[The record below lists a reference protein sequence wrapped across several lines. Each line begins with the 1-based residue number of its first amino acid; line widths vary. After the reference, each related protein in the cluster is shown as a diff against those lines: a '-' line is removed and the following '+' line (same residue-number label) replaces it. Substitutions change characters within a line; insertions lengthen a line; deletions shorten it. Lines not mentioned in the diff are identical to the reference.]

1 MKYNILSNKEIAE
14 KARLLILEDLSVYD
28 TVEELADKIG
38 TSIYKLRN
46 AFKKQYG
53 VSLPVFSRIQRIEEA
68 KRLLSKTNYT
78 LQTIAGM
85 VGFEEGNN
93 FQTCFK
99 TVVGCTP
106 GEWRRR
112 AQG

>member
-1 MKYNILSNKEIAE
+1 M
-14 KARLLILEDLSVYD
+14 LILEDLSVYD

-38 TSIYKLRN
+38 TSAYKLRN
-46 AFKKQYG
+46 AFKKQYA
-53 VSLPVFSRIQRIEEA
+53 VSLPVFSRTHRIEEA
-68 KRLLSKTNYT
+68 KRLLNETNYT

-93 FQTCFK
+93 FLASFK

-106 GEWRRR
+106 GEWRKRINKFE
-112 AQG
+112 A